1 MKSVTFIRL
10 ALTILLPIS
19 AVLSAEFPDAAQ
31 PQLATTNDGH
41 VWLTFGRG
49 PEIFVARSDDRGM
62 TFSHP
67 IRVAA
72 LPSLMLGRRR
82 GPRLAA
88 YGEKITLT
96 VMAGELFAFHSK
108 DGGRKWLG
116 PTPINDVPRSAREGL
131 HALTIAPD
139 GRLFTTWLD
148 LRGERTQLFSS
159 DSTDAGATWS
169 PNQLVYRAPNGQTV
183 CECCHPSAQFSARGE
198 LVVMWRNGLE
208 GARDMWSA
216 VRPAG
221 SDKFGASTKLGEGT
235 WMLKACPMDGGA
247 VFTNGDRFA
256 SVWQRSGDIFL
267 TSPAN
272 LKNASPAA
280 HNPSP
285 SPRPT
290 APRWSGSRAPIFGS
304 ARRAQT
310 PHRDYLRTKV
320 VSPRSLR
327 STGAMT
333 YSSPL
338 NMAPPSSSIVFKQ
351 RLQGPKSSP
360 PFHSPPLKPENP
372 GLASDQPT
380 PETTLSL
387 CSKICSRRQRRKAD
401 ESTR

>member
-256 SVWQRSGDIFL
+256 SVWQRSGDIFFNEPGEPEKRIASGAQPVAITTTNRTAVVWQQGADL
-267 TSPAN
+267 WVSTPRADSPPR
-272 LKNASPAA
+272 LFKNQGRFASIITI
-280 HNPSP
+280 N
-285 SPRPT
+285 
-290 APRWSGSRAPIFGS
+290 GSDDILVAFEHGS
-304 ARRAQT
+304 A
-310 PHRDYLRTKV
+310 V
-320 VSPRSLR
+320 V
-327 STGAMT
+327 
-333 YSSPL
+333 
-338 NMAPPSSSIVFKQ
+338 VD
-351 RLQGPKSSP
+351 RL
-360 PFHSPPLKPENP
+360 
-372 GLASDQPT
+372 
-380 PETTLSL
+380 
-387 CSKICSRRQRRKAD
+387 
-401 ESTR
+401 